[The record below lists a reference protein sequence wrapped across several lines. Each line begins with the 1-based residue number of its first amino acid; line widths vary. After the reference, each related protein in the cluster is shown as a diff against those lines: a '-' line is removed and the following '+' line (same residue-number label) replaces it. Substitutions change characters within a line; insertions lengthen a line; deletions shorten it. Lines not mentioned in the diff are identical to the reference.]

1 MRSKMRKLRI
11 ALGSN
16 DGENIFLGHMGMA
29 ESFYLYDLF
38 DDGNSNFVGKR
49 KNTSPEVEGKHGLLE
64 KMKAVMAIIND
75 ADVIIG
81 RKMSPNFLKISA
93 NTGIQAVVVK
103 SDSLSLI
110 IDTVMKSFDR
120 IYNLV
125 KWRKAG
131 DRPKEIPELKE

>member
-1 MRSKMRKLRI
+1 MRKLRI